1 MAVIEDW
8 KKLLQSIFFCCHLG
22 GNISSLWHF
31 LRLPWHLLVI
41 RKRRE
46 MWGRGTSME
55 SSSQCQDANCCFE
68 NWNSKN
74 GPKQQ
79 TSRKHPVARTADI
92 LFLVKHKFFSGWGS
106 VEGMSNLPF
115 SKEYFELKEWGKAYS
130 KSQRLSCLEGNASES
145 HIMSGIPWREQDT
158 PYKQDINKRTP
169 AKGQ

>member
-1 MAVIEDW
+1 MCIHASWQGRLGYKADIYWGQLRAGWGSPRPVVCLISSNDFYMAVIEDW
-8 KKLLQSIFFCCHLG
+8 KKWLQSIFFCCQLG

-31 LRLPWHLLVI
+31 LQLPWHLLVI

-74 GPKQQ
+74 GRKQQ
-79 TSRKHPVARTADI
+79 TSRKHPAARTAGI
-92 LFLVKHKFFSGWGS
+92 LFLVKHKYFSGWGS

-115 SKEYFELKEWGKAYS
+115 SKEYFELNGMG
-130 KSQRLSCLEGNASES
+130 EGLF
-145 HIMSGIPWREQDT
+145 
-158 PYKQDINKRTP
+158 
-169 AKGQ
+169 